1 VYQKYNVLSNRQLP
15 IGPAVPT
22 RRGNVISGALQPLT
36 SGTPQ
41 DRKCVSEQFTVADS
55 RQKYPAS
62 GKTSQ
67 KATFWIA
74 HQGKPWHTPRSAVS
88 WLDYDTPP
96 WYTALV

>member
-1 VYQKYNVLSNRQLP
+1 
-15 IGPAVPT
+15 
-22 RRGNVISGALQPLT
+22 VISGALQPLT

-74 HQGKPWHTPRSAVS
+74 HWETLAHPSISSILA
-88 WLDYDTPP
+88 
-96 WYTALV
+96 

>member
-22 RRGNVISGALQPLT
+22 RRGNVISGALQPLA

-41 DRKCVSEQFTVADS
+41 DRKRVSEQFTVADS

-74 HQGKPWHTPRSAVS
+74 HLGNP
-88 WLDYDTPP
+88 DTPLDQLHP
-96 WYTALV
+96 GLTMTHPLDILHL